1 MVTVKAGALADL
13 VRDIFAKA
21 GCSAA
26 EAERIGKYLV
36 SANLTGHDSHGVVR
50 VPRYVQWK
58 KDRRCRRRSRGQD
71 RHRDAGAGG
80 GRRPARLR
88 PDGGAAGG
96 HDRHREVQEE
106 RPLDGCP
113 AQCRAHRP
121 GRRLGGDGGAEAGFV
136 SVHFVNASGS
146 VLVAPFG
153 GTERRL
159 STAPFVVGVPRPG
172 QTPVILD
179 FATSIVAEGKVL
191 VASQGGKKLPDN
203 ALIDRDGKMG
213 TDPHLLYGDY
223 TATGPRD
230 HSKGKGAIRA
240 FGEHKGSGLAL
251 MCELLGG
258 SLTGMSATGEGRRFG
273 NGMLSFYIDP
283 KVVDP
288 EAMFSD
294 DVARYIAYFKSAK
307 PATPGG
313 EVLIP
318 GEPEQRTRAQ
328 RSKDGV
334 PLPDDTWASILA
346 TAREVGVDENRIQ
359 QAGRL
364 RASICSCRLSPRP
377 SPRRRG
383 EGEHR
388 RHS

>member
-1 MVTVKAGALADL
+1 MVTIKADALEDL
-13 VRDIFAKA
+13 VREIFARA
-21 GCSAA
+21 GCSGG
-26 EAERIGKYLV
+26 EAQRIGKYLV
-36 SANLTGHDSHGVVR
+36 SANLTGHDSHGVAR

-58 KDRRCRRRSRGQD
+58 KAGVVVADRKVEIATETPVLAVVDGLHGFGQTVAPQAVQIGIDKCRKNGLSMVALRN
-71 RHRDAGAGG
+71 AGHI
-80 GRRPARLR
+80 GR
-88 PDGGAAGG
+88 
-96 HDRHREVQEE
+96 V
-106 RPLDGCP
+106 
-113 AQCRAHRP
+113 
-121 GRRLGGDGGAEAGFV
+121 GDWAEMAAEAGLV

-172 QTPVILD
+172 QPPVVLD

-203 ALIDRDGKMG
+203 ALIDRDGRMG

-223 TATGPRD
+223 SPTGPRN
-230 HSKGKGAIRA
+230 HTQGTGAIRA

-258 SLTGMSATGEGRRFG
+258 SLTGMKATGDLGDGGIGFRG
-273 NGMLSFYIDP
+273 NGMLSFYVDP

-288 EAMFSD
+288 DAMFSG

-307 PATPGG
+307 PMTPGG

-328 RSKDGV
+328 RLKEGI

-346 TAREVGVDENRIQ
+346 TAREVGVDESRIQ
-359 QAGRL
+359 QAG
-364 RASICSCRLSPRP
+364 AA
-377 SPRRRG
+377 
-383 EGEHR
+383 
-388 RHS
+388 

>member
-1 MVTVKAGALADL
+1 M
-13 VRDIFAKA
+13 
-21 GCSAA
+21 
-26 EAERIGKYLV
+26 
-36 SANLTGHDSHGVVR
+36 
-50 VPRYVQWK
+50 
-58 KDRRCRRRSRGQD
+58 
-71 RHRDAGAGG
+71 
-80 GRRPARLR
+80 
-88 PDGGAAGG
+88 
-96 HDRHREVQEE
+96 
-106 RPLDGCP
+106 
-113 AQCRAHRP
+113 
-121 GRRLGGDGGAEAGFV
+121 

-172 QTPVILD
+172 QPPVVLD

-213 TDPHLLYGDY
+213 ADPHMLYGDY

-240 FGEHKGSGLAL
+240 FGDHKGSGLAL

-258 SLTGMSATGEGRRFG
+258 SLTGMRATGRSGNAARRRCFRG
-273 NGMLSFYIDP
+273 NGMLSFYVDP

-288 EAMFSD
+288 EAIFPD
-294 DVARYIAYFKSAK
+294 DVARYIAFFKSSK

-313 EVLIP
+313 EVLVP

-328 RSKDGV
+328 RSKEGV
-334 PLPDDTWASILA
+334 PLPDDTWASIVA

-359 QAGRL
+359 QAT
-364 RASICSCRLSPRP
+364 A
-377 SPRRRG
+377 
-383 EGEHR
+383 
-388 RHS
+388 

>member
-50 VPRYVQWK
+50 VPRYVHWK
-58 KDRRCRRRSRGQD
+58 KTGIVVAD
-71 RHRDAGAGG
+71 
-80 GRRPARLR
+80 
-88 PDGGAAGG
+88 
-96 HDRHREVQEE
+96 REVKIVTET
-106 RPLDGCP
+106 PVLAVVDGLHGFGQTVAPQAVKIGIEKCKRNGLSMV
-113 AQCRAHRP
+113 ALRNAGHI
-121 GRRLGGDGGAEAGFV
+121 GRVGDWAEMAAAEGLV

-159 STAPFVVGVPRPG
+159 STAPFVAGVPRPG

-203 ALIDRDGKMG
+203 ALIDIDGQMG
-213 TDPHLLYGDY
+213 TDPHLLYGEY
-223 TATGPRD
+223 TATGPRN

-258 SLTGMSATGEGRRFG
+258 SLTGMKATGPLSGKKGDGSDGFRG
-273 NGMLSFYIDP
+273 NGMLSFYVDP

-288 EAMFSD
+288 EAMFPE
-294 DVARYIAYFKSAK
+294 DVARYITYFKGTK

-313 EVLIP
+313 EVLVP
-318 GEPEQRTRAQ
+318 GEPEQRMRAQ
-328 RSKDGV
+328 RSKEGV

-359 QAGRL
+359 QAG
-364 RASICSCRLSPRP
+364 AA
-377 SPRRRG
+377 
-383 EGEHR
+383 
-388 RHS
+388 